1 MSILHR
7 GAFLASLAAAG
18 GVTAIAGPARAQA
31 PLPGAGT
38 RVDVHRHLSPPGYA
52 DASHAYLP
60 AFPKPLAAWTPESS
74 LADMDAAGIRFAML
88 SMPATP
94 GIAFGDI
101 AAARALARTSNEY
114 MASLRRQYP
123 GRYGFFAV
131 LPLPDVEGSLREI
144 AYALDIMK
152 AEGIGLLSSYNGK
165 FLGDPAFEPIWN
177 ELDRR
182 KTLVFTHPAGNACC
196 NHLQPEISEA
206 VIEYGTD
213 TTRTIASLI
222 FSGASQRYPNV
233 RVIFSHGGGTLPF
246 LIERFRLAARDPS
259 LAKFVPNGVD
269 AEIKRYYYDTAFVT
283 NTVAMSALTKLVPAS
298 NILFGTDFP
307 YRAAQPS
314 VMELGDC
321 GLTPADQ
328 LAIVRQNPLAF
339 LRV

>member
-1 MSILHR
+1 MTSLPR
-7 GAFLASLAAAG
+7 AAFLAGFGALGAASALGSPTLAQS
-18 GVTAIAGPARAQA
+18 PAT
-31 PLPGAGT
+31 GAGT
-38 RVDVHRHLSPPGYA
+38 RIDVHRHLSPPGYA
-52 DASHAYLP
+52 DASHAYMP
-60 AFPKPLAAWTPESS
+60 AFPKPLAGWTPEAS
-74 LADMDAAGIRFAML
+74 LADMDASGIRLAML

-101 AAARALARTSNEY
+101 AATRALARSSNEY

-165 FLGDPAFEPIWN
+165 FLGDPSFEPIWK
-177 ELDRR
+177 ELDKR
-182 KTLVFTHPAGNACC
+182 KALVFTHPAGNACC
-196 NHLQPEISEA
+196 NHLQPEFSEA

-222 FSGASQRYPNV
+222 FSGSSQRYPNV

-246 LIERFRLAARDPS
+246 LIERFRLAAREPS
-259 LAKFVPNGVD
+259 LAKIVPNGVD
-269 AEIKRYYYDTAFVT
+269 AEIKRYYYDTAFIA

-314 VMELGDC
+314 VTELASC
-321 GLTPADQ
+321 GLTPDQ
-328 LAIVRQNPLAF
+328 QSAITHANALAY
-339 LRV
+339 LRA